1 MSLPSTTSKCRGIR
15 GAITVDANTE
25 EAILSAT
32 RELLSRLF
40 EANAIDPDD
49 IAAILFTATPDLN
62 AAFPAKA
69 AREMGYV
76 QVPLMCSQELEVP
89 SAPPRCIRVLILHN
103 TTVGGNALK
112 HIYLGG
118 AVVLRP
124 DYRPETSR

>member
-1 MSLPSTTSKCRGIR
+1 MSASPPVLRCRGLR
-15 GAITVDANTE
+15 GAITVAENTE
-25 EAILSAT
+25 GAILEAT
-32 RELLSRLF
+32 RELLAQLF
-40 EANAIDPDD
+40 QSNSLQTEE

-103 TTVGGNALK
+103 TTVAMETLN
-112 HIYLGG
+112 HVYLRG

-124 DYRPETSR
+124 EYRPGVTR